1 MKSVYRFFI
10 GLLMVIIFPAASHAY
25 VSVNGDVSG
34 QSWTNSNTYYV
45 ESYIWIGS
53 GSSLDIEEGTVVKFA
68 PGTYL
73 VVYGTLN
80 AIGTTSDHIV
90 FTSRDDNSVS

>member
-34 QSWTNSNTYYV
+34 QSWTNSNTY
-45 ESYIWIGS
+45 
-53 GSSLDIEEGTVVKFA
+53 
-68 PGTYL
+68 
-73 VVYGTLN
+73 
-80 AIGTTSDHIV
+80 
-90 FTSRDDNSVS
+90 